1 MDPNDAPESTQPAT
15 PSIADLATIG
25 PAIDDEIERFPATYG
40 RQCELMHGALMR
52 LAAAKRH
59 AETTTARLQLTIRKS
74 AEIAGVKTT
83 EKKIESEVMQ
93 TQEHADVR
101 DALTRAELEVEGAKL
116 TLRALERKE
125 RMLDLIGRKAIREM
139 DAHRVL

>member
-1 MDPNDAPESTQPAT
+1 MATNDPASTQPST
-15 PSIADLATIG
+15 PPIEDLATIG
-25 PAIDDEIERFPATYG
+25 PALDDEIERFPAIYG
-40 RQCELMHGALMR
+40 RQCELTHGALVR

-125 RMLDLIGRKAIREM
+125 RMLDLLGRKAIREM
-139 DAHRVL
+139 DAHSVL

>member
-1 MDPNDAPESTQPAT
+1 MDPNDAPESTQPQPLNIEA
-15 PSIADLATIG
+15 LATIG
-25 PAIDDEIERFPATYG
+25 PALDSEIERFPATYG
-40 RQCELMHGALMR
+40 RQCELMHAALMR
-52 LAAAKRH
+52 LAAAKRN

-74 AEIAGVKTT
+74 AEIAGIKTT

-101 DALTRAELEVEGAKL
+101 DALTRAELEVEGIKL

-125 RMLDLIGRKAIREM
+125 RMLDLLGRKAIREL

>member
-1 MDPNDAPESTQPAT
+1 
-15 PSIADLATIG
+15 
-25 PAIDDEIERFPATYG
+25 
-40 RQCELMHGALMR
+40 MR
-52 LAAAKRH
+52 T
-59 AETTTARLQLTIRKS
+59 AETTTARLQLTIRKT
-74 AEIAGVKTT
+74 AEIAGIKTT

-101 DALTRAELEVEGAKL
+101 DALTLAELEVEGAKL

-125 RMLDLIGRKAIREM
+125 RMLDLLGRKAIREM